1 MYNNVFVCNVSINLL
16 TLLLLVA
23 SSLSIILLSIEP
35 HEAAFARC
43 PNGYHKSP
51 SGDCEKVVNL
61 PDNLPICPDGSHR
74 SPDGDCEKVTVSSSS
89 TAAAG
94 DSSNSDYNI
103 DLENSW
109 GSSINNNNND
119 DENYNTNVLPSTEC
133 QGQADCFKGKVTDI
147 VDGDTLDINNVRVR
161 LTLVNTPERGEA
173 GYTEAR
179 EFVKSVCSIGTDV
192 LVDEDDGQKEGSYDR
207 LIGLVYCVGDDNSS
221 NKKGAL
227 LNQVLLQRGY
237 AVVFEEF
244 CDKSEF
250 SNAGWVQEYGC

>member
-1 MYNNVFVCNVSINLL
+1 MYNKVFICNVSINLL
-16 TLLLLVA
+16 TLLLVS

-51 SGDCEKVVNL
+51 SGDCEKV
-61 PDNLPICPDGSHR
+61 
-74 SPDGDCEKVTVSSSS
+74 TVSSSS
-89 TAAAG
+89 SAAAG
-94 DSSNSDYNI
+94 NSNSDYNI
-103 DLENSW
+103 DLENSDDI
-109 GSSINNNNND
+109 STNNNNNY
-119 DENYNTNVLPSTEC
+119 ENYNANVLPPTEC
-133 QGQADCFKGKVTDI
+133 QGQADCFKGKVTGI
-147 VDGDTLDINNVRVR
+147 VDGDTLDINNIRVR

-221 NKKGAL
+221 NKKEAL
-227 LNQVLLQRGY
+227 LNEVLLQRGY

>member
-51 SGDCEKVVNL
+51 
-61 PDNLPICPDGSHR
+61 
-74 SPDGDCEKVTVSSSS
+74 DGDCEKVTVSSSS
-89 TAAAG
+89 SSAAG
-94 DSSNSDYNI
+94 NSNSDNDI
-103 DLENSW
+103 DLENIED
-109 GSSINNNNND
+109 SSINNNND
-119 DENYNTNVLPSTEC
+119 DENYNANVLPSTEC
-133 QGQADCFKGKVTDI
+133 QGQADCFKGKVTGI
-147 VDGDTLDINNVRVR
+147 VDGDTLDINNIRVR

-207 LIGLVYCVGDDNSS
+207 LIGLVYCVSDDNSS

-227 LNQVLLQRGY
+227 LNEVLLQRGY

>member
-1 MYNNVFVCNVSINLL
+1 MYNKVFICNVSINLF
-16 TLLLLVA
+16 TLLLVS

-51 SGDCEKVVNL
+51 SGDCEKVVDL
-61 PDNLPICPDGSHR
+61 PDNLPRCPDGSHR

-89 TAAAG
+89 SSSAAG
-94 DSSNSDYNI
+94 NSNSDNDI
-103 DLENSW
+103 DLENSDDI
-109 GSSINNNNND
+109 STNNNNNY
-119 DENYNTNVLPSTEC
+119 ENYNANVLPPTEC
-133 QGQADCFKGKVTDI
+133 QGQADCFKGKVTGI
-147 VDGDTLDINNVRVR
+147 VDGDTLDINNIRVR

-173 GYTEAR
+173 GYTEAK
-179 EFVKSVCSIGTDV
+179 EFVKSVCSIGTNV

-221 NKKGAL
+221 NNKGAL
-227 LNQVLLQRGY
+227 LNGVLLQRGY

-250 SNAGWVQEYGC
+250 SKASWVQEYGC

>member
-1 MYNNVFVCNVSINLL
+1 MYNKVFICNVSINLL
-16 TLLLLVA
+16 TLLLVS

-51 SGDCEKVVNL
+51 SGDCEKV
-61 PDNLPICPDGSHR
+61 
-74 SPDGDCEKVTVSSSS
+74 TVSSSS
-89 TAAAG
+89 SSAAAG
-94 DSSNSDYNI
+94 NSNSDNDI
-103 DLENSW
+103 DLENSDDI
-109 GSSINNNNND
+109 STNNNNND
-119 DENYNTNVLPSTEC
+119 ENYNANVLPSTEC
-133 QGQADCFKGKVTDI
+133 QGQADCFKGKVTGI
-147 VDGDTLDINNVRVR
+147 VDGDTLDINNIRVR

-173 GYTEAR
+173 GYTEAK
-179 EFVKSVCSIGTDV
+179 EFVKSVCSIGTNV

-221 NKKGAL
+221 NNKGAL
-227 LNQVLLQRGY
+227 LNGVLLQRGY

-250 SNAGWVQEYGC
+250 SKSGWVQEYGC

>member
-1 MYNNVFVCNVSINLL
+1 MYNKVFICNVSINLL
-16 TLLLLVA
+16 TLLLVS

-51 SGDCEKVVNL
+51 SGDCEKV
-61 PDNLPICPDGSHR
+61 
-74 SPDGDCEKVTVSSSS
+74 TVSSSS
-89 TAAAG
+89 SAAAG
-94 DSSNSDYNI
+94 NSNSDNDI
-103 DLENSW
+103 DLENSDDI
-109 GSSINNNNND
+109 STNNNNND
-119 DENYNTNVLPSTEC
+119 ENYNANVLPSTEC
-133 QGQADCFKGKVTDI
+133 QGQADCFKGKVTGI
-147 VDGDTLDINNVRVR
+147 VDGDTLDINNIRVR

-173 GYTEAR
+173 GYTEAK
-179 EFVKSVCSIGTDV
+179 EFVKSVCSIGTNV

-221 NKKGAL
+221 NNKGAL
-227 LNQVLLQRGY
+227 LNGVLLQRGY

-250 SNAGWVQEYGC
+250 SKSGWVQEYGC

>member
-51 SGDCEKVVNL
+51 SGDCEKV
-61 PDNLPICPDGSHR
+61 
-74 SPDGDCEKVTVSSSS
+74 TASSSS
-89 TAAAG
+89 LAG

-103 DLENSW
+103 DLENSED
-109 GSSINNNNND
+109 SSTNNNND
-119 DENYNTNVLPSTEC
+119 DENYNANVLPSTEC
-133 QGQADCFKGKVTDI
+133 QGQDDCFKGKVTGI
-147 VDGDTLDINNVRVR
+147 VDGDTLDINNIRVR

-207 LIGLVYCVGDDNSS
+207 LIGLVYCVSDDNSS

-227 LNQVLLQRGY
+227 LNEVLLQRGY

>member
-1 MYNNVFVCNVSINLL
+1 MNNNVFVCNVSINLL

-43 PNGYHKSP
+43 HN
-51 SGDCEKVVNL
+51 
-61 PDNLPICPDGSHR
+61 GSHK

-89 TAAAG
+89 SSSSAG

-109 GSSINNNNND
+109 GSSINNNND
-119 DENYNTNVLPSTEC
+119 DENYNANVLSSTEC
-133 QGQADCFKGKVTDI
+133 QGQADCFKGKVTGI
-147 VDGDTLDINNVRVR
+147 VDGDTLDINNIRVR

-173 GYTEAR
+173 GYTEAK
-179 EFVKSVCSIGTDV
+179 EFVKSVCSIGTNV

-227 LNQVLLQRGY
+227 LNEVLLQRGY

-244 CDKSEF
+244 CAKSEF
-250 SNAGWVQEYGC
+250 SKASWVQEYGC

>member
-1 MYNNVFVCNVSINLL
+1 MYNNVFVYNVSINLL

-23 SSLSIILLSIEP
+23 SSLSIILLSIGS

-51 SGDCEKVVNL
+51 SGDCEKVIDL

-74 SPDGDCEKVTVSSSS
+74 SPDGDCEKVTVSSPSS
-89 TAAAG
+89 AG
-94 DSSNSDYNI
+94 DNSNSDYNI
-103 DLENSW
+103 DLKNMEDS
-109 GSSINNNNND
+109 GIDNNND
-119 DENYNTNVLPSTEC
+119 DENYNANVLPSTEC
-133 QGQADCFKGKVTDI
+133 EGQADCFKGKVTDI
-147 VDGDTLDINNVRVR
+147 VDGDTLDINNIRVR
-161 LTLVNTPERGEA
+161 LTLINTPERGEA

-207 LIGLVYCVGDDNSS
+207 LIGLVYCVSDDNSG

-227 LNQVLLQRGY
+227 LNEVLLQRGY

-250 SNAGWVQEYGC
+250 SNAG

>member
-51 SGDCEKVVNL
+51 SGDCEKV
-61 PDNLPICPDGSHR
+61 
-74 SPDGDCEKVTVSSSS
+74 TASSSS
-89 TAAAG
+89 LAG

-103 DLENSW
+103 DLENSED
-109 GSSINNNNND
+109 SSTNNNND
-119 DENYNTNVLPSTEC
+119 DENYNANVLPSTEC
-133 QGQADCFKGKVTDI
+133 QGQADCFKGKVTGI
-147 VDGDTLDINNVRVR
+147 VDGDTLDINNIRVR

-207 LIGLVYCVGDDNSS
+207 LIGLVYCVSDDNSS

-227 LNQVLLQRGY
+227 LNEVLLQRGY

>member
-51 SGDCEKVVNL
+51 SGDCEKVVDL
-61 PDNLPICPDGSHR
+61 TDNLPICPDGSHR

-89 TAAAG
+89 SSSAG

-119 DENYNTNVLPSTEC
+119 DENYNANVLPSTEC
-133 QGQADCFKGKVTDI
+133 QGQADCFKGKVTGI
-147 VDGDTLDINNVRVR
+147 VDGDTLDINNIRVR

-179 EFVKSVCSIGTDV
+179 EFVKSVCRIGTDV

>member
-51 SGDCEKVVNL
+51 SGDCEKV
-61 PDNLPICPDGSHR
+61 
-74 SPDGDCEKVTVSSSS
+74 TASSSS
-89 TAAAG
+89 ASG

-103 DLENSW
+103 DLENSED
-109 GSSINNNNND
+109 SSTNNNND
-119 DENYNTNVLPSTEC
+119 DENYNANVLPSTEC
-133 QGQADCFKGKVTDI
+133 Q
-147 VDGDTLDINNVRVR
+147 
-161 LTLVNTPERGEA
+161 GEA

-227 LNQVLLQRGY
+227 LNEVLLQRGY

-250 SNAGWVQEYGC
+250 SNAGWV

>member
-51 SGDCEKVVNL
+51 RGDCEKVVDL

-89 TAAAG
+89 AG
-94 DSSNSDYNI
+94 NSSNSDYNI
-103 DLENSW
+103 DLENIED
-109 GSSINNNNND
+109 SSINNNND

-133 QGQADCFKGKVTDI
+133 QGQADCFKGKVTGI
-147 VDGDTLDINNVRVR
+147 VDGDTLDINNNIRVR

-179 EFVKSVCSIGTDV
+179 EFVKSVCRIGTDV

-207 LIGLVYCVGDDNSS
+207 LIGLVYCVSDDNSS

-227 LNQVLLQRGY
+227 LNDVLLQRGY
-237 AVVFEEF
+237 AVIFEEF

>member
-51 SGDCEKVVNL
+51 SGDCEKV
-61 PDNLPICPDGSHR
+61 
-74 SPDGDCEKVTVSSSS
+74 TVSSSS
-89 TAAAG
+89 SSSAG
-94 DSSNSDYNI
+94 DSSNSDYDI

-109 GSSINNNNND
+109 GSSINNNND
-119 DENYNTNVLPSTEC
+119 DENYNANVLPSTEC
-133 QGQADCFKGKVTDI
+133 QGQADCFKGKVTGI
-147 VDGDTLDINNVRVR
+147 VDGDTLDINNIRVR

-173 GYTEAR
+173 GYTEAK
-179 EFVKSVCSIGTDV
+179 EFVKSVCSIGTNV

-221 NKKGAL
+221 NNKGAL
-227 LNQVLLQRGY
+227 LNEVLLQRGY

-244 CDKSEF
+244 CTKSEF
-250 SNAGWVQEYGC
+250 SKASWVQEYGC

>member
-43 PNGYHKSP
+43 PDGYHKSP
-51 SGDCEKVVNL
+51 SGDCEKVVDL
-61 PDNLPICPDGSHR
+61 TDNLPICPDGSHR
-74 SPDGDCEKVTVSSSS
+74 SPDGDCEKITVSSSS
-89 TAAAG
+89 SSSAG

-119 DENYNTNVLPSTEC
+119 DENYNANVLPSTEC
-133 QGQADCFKGKVTDI
+133 QGQADCFKGKVTGI
-147 VDGDTLDINNVRVR
+147 VDGDTLDINNIRVR

-207 LIGLVYCVGDDNSS
+207 FIGLVYCVSDDNSS

-227 LNQVLLQRGY
+227 LNEVLLQRGY

>member
-35 HEAAFARC
+35 HEAVFARC
-43 PNGYHKSP
+43 PNGYHVSP
-51 SGDCEKVVNL
+51 SGDCEKVVDL
-61 PDNLPICPDGSHR
+61 TDNLPICPDGSHR

-89 TAAAG
+89 SSSAG

-103 DLENSW
+103 DLKNSW
-109 GSSINNNNND
+109 GSSINNNND
-119 DENYNTNVLPSTEC
+119 DENYNANVLPSTEC
-133 QGQADCFKGKVTDI
+133 QGQADCFKGKVTGI
-147 VDGDTLDINNVRVR
+147 VDGDTLDINNIRVR
-161 LTLVNTPERGEA
+161 LTLVNTPESGEA

-179 EFVKSVCSIGTDV
+179 EFVKSVCRIGTDV

-227 LNQVLLQRGY
+227 LNEVLLQRGY

-250 SNAGWVQEYGC
+250 SNADWVQQYGC